1 MPKHENNALQKKSYK
16 HSGLVVV
23 ECGRVSELC
32 YRHRQK
38 ADLEK
43 FSKFRSAKVALYMK
57 ASCLVLSFYSF

>member
-43 FSKFRSAKVALYMK
+43 FSKVPFSKGSALHE
-57 ASCLVLSFYSF
+57 SFMPGVKLL